1 MGRRRPRRE
10 SKKEEKIDPLGDFKK
25 GIDKIGSQ
33 NFYTSNK
40 LKPEKIKK
48 VIPLSSQSC
57 SNDDEIL
64 PMTKSDASVVQEKH
78 KETMGKEETKALLVG
93 MVTETGLNLMPDPN
107 DLHKL
112 EQKMDE
118 KSNLSKEK
126 RKNFAET
133 SIKLQT
139 NKLSVVS
146 IV

>member
-10 SKKEEKIDPLGDFKK
+10 SKREEKIDPLGDFKK

-33 NFYTSNK
+33 NFYTSDK
-40 LKPEKIKK
+40 LKPDKIKK

-64 PMTKSDASVVQEKH
+64 PMTKSDASVAQEKH
-78 KETMGKEETKALLVG
+78 KETMMKEALLVG
-93 MVTETGLNLMPDPN
+93 MVTETGLTLAPDPT
-107 DLHKL
+107 DLHKQ

-133 SIKLQT
+133 SIKLQP